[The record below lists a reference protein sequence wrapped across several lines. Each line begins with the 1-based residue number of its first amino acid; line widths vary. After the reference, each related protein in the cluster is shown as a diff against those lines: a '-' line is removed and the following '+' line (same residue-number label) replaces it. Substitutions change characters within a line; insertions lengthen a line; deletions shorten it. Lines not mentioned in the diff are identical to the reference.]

1 MTVCIMS
8 MGCAETLPWK
18 ASKVVQALMRIL
30 YTKVWYNITLW
41 YTQQWL
47 FMIIISDSAVSFHT
61 RLLNSSLISSTLDG
75 WQQMAQKDWAG
86 SNNGAIYLCPTLI
99 RSSNDTWGILFNRF
113 LQKKKKTSHKGAI
126 NIRSL
131 VCLSH
136 GLYGTST
143 LLSTTVQ
150 IGRLQAAE
158 KTRSECITITK
169 AKSEFLKISH
179 QCQRTIWPFIYGN
192 LTYSID
198 LHLPFTP

>member
-47 FMIIISDSAVSFHT
+47 FMIIISGSAVSFHT
-61 RLLNSSLISSTLDG
+61 HLLNSSLISSTLDG
-75 WQQMAQKDWAG
+75 WQQMAQEDRAG

-143 LLSTTVQ
+143 LPSTTVQ

-158 KTRSECITITK
+158 KPKVNAILLQKKNQSSCK
-169 AKSEFLKISH
+169 FLISA
-179 QCQRTIWPFIYGN
+179 RA
-192 LTYSID
+192 
-198 LHLPFTP
+198 